1 MQPFYG
7 NVQTSDQQPA
17 AAYSN
22 VRTATAPGNGGPIQ
36 DPYHGQS
43 PHVRGRADLPRP
55 PPMPPPPPH
64 PPTHHAGAPAYN
76 VKSYRQGS
84 LQQPVPQAP
93 PSAPHY
99 AAQQGNWNRTSAA
112 VGQPF
117 RHSPPTGTNYP
128 PPPPYPPARSQ
139 TLNQPT
145 HAATIPSA
153 PSSQQHQ
160 GYPPALNGPAAP
172 NRHSTL
178 QHQPAPYN
186 SEISS
191 STNPYYNSDPSPPGA
206 SAQYHP
212 PKPPLPARSKSK
224 YVPEYAQPGQ
234 APPAS
239 EYAVGSPVDIADG
252 LGRHAHRTGSNNS
265 NSNSNSSRQ
274 NHWHHSSHS
283 ISSGSNGASVPKPQP
298 GLVNSSASQQSNY
311 ARSGSMSI
319 PTTSPSTTATSSN
332 SLPYPET
339 SSFPNPAAW
348 RLQDYDG
355 RPSSSPGQRRQ
366 SFGAPSFGSSGMSPN
381 LPRRRKSLSNSNRPV
396 SPLVDSPTPFSLKKG
411 LARGSSVSSVSSER
425 SQRTSSIA
433 TEGRTSSSALGA
445 GAPSDWE
452 YYAPTPS
459 ADDVEDSE
467 KYDKGPV
474 ELPANDYFGKIKT
487 AGGGKDGLVMHE
499 LPAEPVAN
507 GSSQGPD
514 SLLRSQKA
522 QSSANPKTKAQPP
535 GVMEAKPSPTDRA
548 NHLGASTKTVPGV
561 ESSKLVP
568 NSTLSPKPTIAAL
581 QAARDEASRSPR
593 PKPSVLNPK
602 PSAPKLRAKDVIPD
616 LDDWYQD
623 SLDSYIQ
630 ALRDESFAPDGPDKR
645 KAFIEFV
652 MYESELR
659 NLPIP
664 WEESLRF
671 DDGSSDVGHTETR
684 SHESEM
690 VKNSIH
696 GQRGPKTTLD
706 IPTTPIERIDED
718 DEEYSPGGRPIIP
731 RPPFGANR
739 PAESSK
745 STGNTNANSAAN
757 SETSSQPPVATPTS
771 SKFDESSTVAPSPLK
786 HKGLESETTGQSSKE
801 PLRAFVASPE
811 NMDEGTSNMFPMPLA
826 PRPKCSTPGP
836 SSKPPTSSPATE
848 TIMSRLKSLLEN
860 LPGIQNP
867 DEHPLVHHVNS
878 TLSAIPDSEPFL
890 RSIRLAFGYQER
902 DKREK
907 FEAERQE
914 RQDKASRLND
924 ELFDDNEI
932 TFAQLKEREKDEK
945 QAEAARIKDE
955 EHGLYEEYATQVFEK
970 SYARLHDEIGVAMQL
985 LEELDAAAT
994 AAEQRLK
1001 KDSSAAEASTT
1012 STSADSYSANPPT
1025 LSTCAKILCSIH
1037 SFLAARHAL
1046 VAAAVSA
1053 RDGRYARSAFAPAN
1067 AAGDQAKLKALESH
1081 FGHAQAEAA
1090 LRASKEALELA
1101 KGIDL
1106 RCGEWVDLS
1115 RSKAEEWM
1123 ASVASALEELAKEKI
1138 PRGEIEAKVL
1148 DGVAKGI
1155 EAWTQELALLI
1166 CKNGDVTREV
1176 RRKEGVM
1183 KVDKATVDGLSKD
1196 EKTKLEEQAK
1206 SSVEAVEGE
1215 VERKVDSAVRFDG
1228 ARERLVK
1235 ALDGIGARDHV
1246 KRAKSVLAEPRIWIG
1261 K

>member
-1 MQPFYG
+1 MQPLYG
-7 NVQTSDQQPA
+7 NAQASDQQPA

-22 VRTATAPGNGGPIQ
+22 VRSATGPINGGPIQ

-43 PHVRGRADLPRP
+43 PHARGRADLPP
-55 PPMPPPPPH
+55 PPPVPPPPPH
-64 PPTHHAGAPAYN
+64 PPNHHAGAPAYN

-93 PSAPHY
+93 SSVPHY
-99 AAQQGNWNRTSAA
+99 SAQQSNWNKTSAA
-112 VGQPF
+112 TVQPF

-145 HAATIPSA
+145 HAATIASA
-153 PSSQQHQ
+153 PSSQQHHAH
-160 GYPPALNGPAAP
+160 PSAFNGHAAP

-178 QHQPAPYN
+178 QHQPSPYN
-186 SEISS
+186 SEIASH
-191 STNPYYNSDPSPPGA
+191 TNPYYCSDHSPRGA
-206 SAQYHP
+206 PTQYQP

-239 EYAVGSPVDIADG
+239 EHAVSSPVDVADG
-252 LGRHAHRTGSNNS
+252 VGRHAHRTGSNNS
-265 NSNSNSSRQ
+265 NSNSSRQ
-274 NHWHHSSHS
+274 NLWHHSSHS
-283 ISSGSNGASVPKPQP
+283 LSSGSNGASIPRQQP
-298 GLVNSSASQQSNY
+298 AFANPAASQQSSY

-319 PTTSPSTTATSSN
+319 PTTSPSTTTTSSN

-339 SSFPNPAAW
+339 SNFPNPAAW
-348 RLQDYDG
+348 RLQEYDG
-355 RPSSSPGQRRQ
+355 RPSSSHEQRRQ
-366 SFGAPSFGSSGMSPN
+366 SFGAPSFGSS
-381 LPRRRKSLSNSNRPV
+381 V
-396 SPLVDSPTPFSLKKG
+396 SPLVDSPTPFSLNKG
-411 LARGSSVSSVSSER
+411 LARGSSVSSVSSEK

-433 TEGRTSSSALGA
+433 TEGITSASALGG

-452 YYAPTPS
+452 YYAPTTS
-459 ADDVEDSE
+459 TDDVENSE

-474 ELPANDYFGKIKT
+474 ELPASDYFGKIKP

-499 LPAEPVAN
+499 LPAEPIAN
-507 GSSQGPD
+507 GSSQGSD
-514 SLLRSQKA
+514 SLAHSQKV
-522 QSSANPKTKAQPP
+522 QLSSNPKTKAQPL
-535 GVMEAKPSPTDRA
+535 GVDSEPNPVDRA
-548 NHLGASTKTVPGV
+548 NHIGASTKTVPGG
-561 ESSKLVP
+561 EPSKLAP
-568 NSTLSPKPTIAAL
+568 NSTSSPKPTIAAL
-581 QAARDEASRSPR
+581 QAARDEVSRSPR
-593 PKPSVLNPK
+593 PKPSLLNPK
-602 PSAPKLRAKDVIPD
+602 PSAPKLRAQDVIPD

-623 SLDSYIQ
+623 SLDNYIQ

-645 KAFIEFV
+645 KAFIDFV
-652 MYESELR
+652 VCESELR

-671 DDGSSDVGHTETR
+671 DEGGSDVGHTETR

-690 VKNSIH
+690 VKNSFH

-739 PAESSK
+739 PAEASK
-745 STGNTNANSAAN
+745 SAGNTNANSAAN
-757 SETSSQPPVATPTS
+757 SETSSQPPLSTPTS

-786 HKGLESETTGQSSKE
+786 YKTFESDAAQQSSKE

-811 NMDEGTSNMFPMPLA
+811 NMDQGTSNMFTMPLA
-826 PRPKCSTPGP
+826 PPKSSTPGP
-836 SSKPPTSSPATE
+836 SSKPPNSTSATE
-848 TIMSRLKSLLEN
+848 TTMSRLKSLLEN
-860 LPGIQNP
+860 LPRTQNSG
-867 DEHPLVHHVNS
+867 EHPLVHHVNS

-890 RSIRLAFGYQER
+890 RSIRLAFGSQER

-932 TFAQLKEREKDEK
+932 TFAQLKEREKEEK
-945 QAEAARIKDE
+945 QAEAAKIRDE
-955 EHGLYEEYATQVFEK
+955 EHGLYEEYATQVFDK
-970 SYARLHDEIGVAMQL
+970 SYARLHDDIGVAMQL

-1001 KDSSAAEASTT
+1001 KESSTPEASTS
-1012 STSADSYSANPPT
+1012 STSADSYLANPPT

-1053 RDGRYARSAFAPAN
+1053 RDARYARAAFAPAN

-1101 KGIDL
+1101 KGIDQ
-1106 RCGEWVDLS
+1106 RCGQWVDLS
-1115 RSKAEEWM
+1115 RSKAEQWM
-1123 ASVASALEELAKEKI
+1123 ASVASVLEELARENN
-1138 PRGEIEAKVL
+1138 PRGELEAKVL
-1148 DGVAKGI
+1148 DDVAKGI

-1166 CKNGDVTREV
+1166 RKNGDVTKAV

-1183 KVDKATVDGLSKD
+1183 KVDKATVDGLSKE

-1206 SSVEAVEGE
+1206 SGVEAVEAE
-1215 VERKVDSAVRFDG
+1215 VERKVDGAVRLDG

-1235 ALDGIGARDHV
+1235 ALDGVGGRDHV
-1246 KRAKSVLAEPRIWIG
+1246 KRARSVMTEPRSWIG